1 MNVLFFSKTFF
12 SNEDN
17 VSILNIVCFR
27 QGRVTLGN
35 TRRAPGGRAL
45 SQEDLESF
53 GLSVEVSQ
61 DFSPQPQT
69 GPSPS
74 SGQFSLVSAGP
85 GPPQQSPRQQ
95 QGPPQ
100 FVSVSLP
107 DTPQQFISL
116 PQQPHPLTS
125 PAPATSQRNNINSPF
140 NAQFS
145 QAPAPNTINSK
156 QPFQF

>member
-1 MNVLFFSKTFF
+1 M
-12 SNEDN
+12 
-17 VSILNIVCFR
+17 
-27 QGRVTLGN
+27 
-35 TRRAPGGRAL
+35 

-74 SGQFSLVSAGP
+74 SGQFSLVSTGP

-145 QAPAPNTINSK
+145 QVPAPNTINSK